1 VSARRLVA
9 CRRASTRRRRRS
21 AGAARSSEAALGID
35 RTSTAQPPCCVQ
47 RPDSQRERAQRF
59 RARGIVAGAARV
71 LKVMKSTPYL
81 APHQR
86 RFSAMRCVTGTGF
99 LLISVI
105 INGAHAALS
114 SVKH

>member
-1 VSARRLVA
+1 MRRRGDGGARPVLLAAQRPRGA
-9 CRRASTRRRRRS
+9 SRPRSASTGPAPLS
-21 AGAARSSEAALGID
+21 LPVVCNVQTVSE
-35 RTSTAQPPCCVQ
+35 S
-47 RPDSQRERAQRF
+47 
-59 RARGIVAGAARV
+59 ARGIDAGAARV